1 MVVRMLGDCD
11 LCGKKTE
18 LVDAIVEGSVL
29 KVCKDCVNFGE
40 AVEIKKPVLEEKPRP
55 EPEKIKEE
63 IIEEI
68 VKDYAMKIKKARE
81 SMNLLQ
87 RDLAREIAEKESVI
101 HNLESGH
108 LEPSFDLA
116 RKLENFLN
124 IKLIIVNKDEKID
137 KIDFHN
143 ASLTIGD
150 LLNLNKNKH
159 E

>member
-1 MVVRMLGDCD
+1 MFGDCD

-18 LVDAIVEGSVL
+18 LVEGVVEGSIL
-29 KVCKDCVNFGE
+29 KVCNNCIQFGE
-40 AVEIKKPVLEEKPRP
+40 AVEIKKSVLEEKSK
-55 EPEKIKEE
+55 PEKIKEE

-68 VKDYAMKIKKARE
+68 VRDYSTRIKGARE

-87 RDLAREIAEKESVI
+87 KDLAMEIAEKESVI

-108 LEPSFDLA
+108 LEPSLDLA
-116 RKLENFLN
+116 KKLEGFLN
-124 IKLIIVNKDEKID
+124 IKLIVINKNEKVD

-150 LLNLNKNKH
+150 LLKLNKDKH

>member
-1 MVVRMLGDCD
+1 MFGDCD

-18 LVDAIVEGSVL
+18 LVEGVVEGSIL
-29 KVCKDCVNFGE
+29 KVCKSCIKFGE
-40 AVEIKKPVLEEKPRP
+40 AVEIKKSVLEEKQ

-68 VKDYAMKIKKARE
+68 VKDYSAKIKGARE
-81 SMNLLQ
+81 SLNLLQ
-87 RDLAREIAEKESVI
+87 KDLAREIAEKESVI

-108 LEPSFDLA
+108 LEPSLDLA
-116 RKLENFLN
+116 KKLESFLN
-124 IKLIIVNKDEKID
+124 IKLIVVNKNEKVD

-150 LLNLNKNKH
+150 LLKLNKH

>member
-1 MVVRMLGDCD
+1 MFGDCD

-18 LVDAIVEGSVL
+18 LIDGVVEGSIL
-29 KVCKDCVNFGE
+29 KICKTCVKFGE
-40 AVEIKKPVLEEKPRP
+40 AVEIKKSILEEKSEP

-68 VKDYAMKIKKARE
+68 VKDYSAKIKKARE
-81 SMNLLQ
+81 SLNLLQ
-87 RDLAREIAEKESVI
+87 KNLAREIAEKESVI

-108 LEPSFDLA
+108 LEPSLDLA
-116 RKLENFLN
+116 KKLENFLN
-124 IKLIIVNKDEKID
+124 IKLIIMHKDEKVD